1 MRSLEK
7 KPLRS
12 YTGHTH
18 DAWHTVYGYEGCL
31 GAALTAIAGIAATTF
46 AFAAPD
52 PTFAT
57 KLLAWISL
65 MGTITATGIA
75 IKVCF
80 KW

>member
-1 MRSLEK
+1 MRSLQK

-12 YTGHTH
+12 YTEHTC
-18 DAWHTVYGYEGCL
+18 DARQTVYGYEGCL
-31 GAALTAIAGIAATTF
+31 GAALTAVGGIATTAF
-46 AFAAPD
+46 AFAVPD

-65 MGTITATGIA
+65 MGTIAATGVA